1 MTATTLSQDRQ
12 TLRAALRAYRDT
24 EKEMKKLDERYTE
37 IEHAMMGVRSVS
49 WDKDRIPNATR
60 NTDHDGRI
68 IDLMAKKDEVLQQMA
83 DVRTTRAAALVT
95 IHSPLDLPRRG
106 DGRTYAERVYRF
118 KSLCRA
124 YYPALDTIAE
134 HEDRGQTDPQHMSQS
149 EAVEY
154 LMAKKIVDAVDATFH
169 DVRMGIYHQ
178 HIIATETCQ
187 YDNTTRTDDLRPV
200 SSADDLWD
208 AYVEY
213 GKISESTAEIS
224 ESERRRKYKDLQ
236 KSLQSLFGD
245 DEYYLWGIEGYDGP
259 TRSYIDGDKITYLV
273 GNTRNLMN
281 IVTA

>member
-1 MTATTLSQDRQ
+1 MTSALSQD
-12 TLRAALRAYRDT
+12 RAALRAALKTYRAADT
-24 EKEMKKLDERYTE
+24 EMKKLDEKYTE
-37 IEHAMMGVRSVS
+37 IEHAMMGIRSVS
-49 WDKDRIPNATR
+49 WNKDRIPNATR
-60 NTDHDGRI
+60 NTDHDSKL

-83 DVRTTRAAALVT
+83 DVRTTRAAALV
-95 IHSPLDLPRRG
+95 IINSPLDLPRRG
-106 DGRTYAERVYRF
+106 DGRKYKQRVERF
-118 KSLCRA
+118 KELCRA

-178 HIIATETCQ
+178 HVIATETYQ

-200 SSADDLWD
+200 SSADDIWD

-245 DEYYLWGIEGYDGP
+245 NEYYLWGIDGYDGP
-259 TRSYIDGDKITYLV
+259 SKSYIDDGVITYLI
-273 GNTRNLMN
+273 GNKKYQMEIL
-281 IVTA
+281 TA